1 MCKAE
6 RDQTEV
12 LCGGDNL
19 SIELLQEAAYES
31 RFKIDFQF
39 GFSTVPGCRTFR
51 ITDLDEHVEAATQP
65 TVGVTRSQ
73 MLIVNLFG
81 CNYRAK
87 SALKGWHA
95 SQFGCDVTVFHKSY
109 QARNLCNCGQISVG
123 VSSVLQNSGWSFPS
137 NFESFDEDMKAVAT
151 ACNSNT
157 SDRAATNDLDLENLI
172 EKKIGSDSTLWSVKS
187 EKDNGVLNARSFLE
201 TIHTTTRWHK
211 CLRSGEQPK
220 PLCMIMN
227 TDIEPNP
234 AGLGHWVVVLLRSCE
249 AANPDQSTASSANKN

>member
-19 SIELLQEAAYES
+19 SIELLQEGVYES

-87 SALKGWHA
+87 SALKG
-95 SQFGCDVTVFHKSY
+95 
-109 QARNLCNCGQISVG
+109 
-123 VSSVLQNSGWSFPS
+123 
-137 NFESFDEDMKAVAT
+137 
-151 ACNSNT
+151 
-157 SDRAATNDLDLENLI
+157 
-172 EKKIGSDSTLWSVKS
+172 
-187 EKDNGVLNARSFLE
+187 
-201 TIHTTTRWHK
+201 
-211 CLRSGEQPK
+211 
-220 PLCMIMN
+220 
-227 TDIEPNP
+227 
-234 AGLGHWVVVLLRSCE
+234 
-249 AANPDQSTASSANKN
+249 